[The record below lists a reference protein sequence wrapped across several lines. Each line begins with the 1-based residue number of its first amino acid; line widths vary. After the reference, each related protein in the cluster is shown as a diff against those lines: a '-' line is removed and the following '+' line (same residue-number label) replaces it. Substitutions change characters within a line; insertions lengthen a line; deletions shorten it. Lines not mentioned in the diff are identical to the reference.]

1 MIEFVIS
8 AGTLDLIYRAILC
21 CSLIIAM
28 ILFGCMGY
36 ALYLFPQRRLLEK
49 KGILI
54 VIICGYI
61 LGITTILL
69 ISGMVSVV
77 VV

>member
-8 AGTLDLIYRAILC
+8 AGTLDLICRAILC

-36 ALYLFPQRRLLEK
+36 NAYTLARNYRTTVLF
-49 KGILI
+49 

-61 LGITTILL
+61 MGITFILL
-69 ISGMVSVV
+69 ISGIVSVV